1 MTGSQLLI
9 ATSNIG
15 KLVELR
21 QMLSDSTIEL
31 KSLADFGS
39 IIEVD
44 ETGATFQE
52 NARLKASGYALQT
65 RLPTLADDSGLE
77 VESLNGRPGILS
89 ARYGGDVSFGEK
101 MSLLLA
107 EIDAT
112 GDVERRARFVCSIAI
127 ADGEGN
133 IVSSTEGI
141 CSGRIAS
148 KPTGS
153 GGFGYDPIF
162 VPDGYNDT
170 FGELSETI
178 KRQIGHRGRA
188 FSKIMPYLRDF
199 MTD

>member
-1 MTGSQLLI
+1 MTRSQLLI
-9 ATSNIG
+9 ATSNVG

-21 QMLSDSTIEL
+21 QMLSNSTVEL

-44 ETGATFQE
+44 ETGTTFDE
-52 NARLKASGYALQT
+52 NAKLKASGYALQT
-65 RLPTLADDSGLE
+65 RLPTIADDSGLE
-77 VESLNGRPGILS
+77 VESLQGRPGVLS
-89 ARYGGDVSFGEK
+89 ARFGGDISFVEK
-101 MSLLLA
+101 MALLLS

-112 GDVERRARFVCSIAI
+112 GNIDRRARFVCSIAI
-127 ADGEGN
+127 ADSEGN
-133 IVSSTEGI
+133 IVTSTEGV
-141 CSGRIAS
+141 CNGRIAS
-148 KPTGS
+148 KLTGS

-170 FGELSETI
+170 FGELSESI

-188 FSKIMPYLRDF
+188 FTKILPYLHDF